1 MPKYDFAHPTF
12 KHGYV
17 EFPVKKEPLMDIL
30 MREARLHKINV
41 MRAQMII
48 STKNYMARVF
58 NRISSI
64 EIRKEGK
71 STILHNE
78 EDIRQFIR
86 SISNE

>member
-12 KHGYV
+12 KRGFV

-58 NRISSI
+58 NRMSNI
-64 EIRKEGK
+64 EIRKDGK

-78 EDIRQFIR
+78 EEIRQFIS